1 MKMRQLS
8 EESRWGRPRHS
19 LYFITA
25 PLTLQCSYTHG
36 QQAALFLYLDVPTD
50 ILLTV
55 TTNLLIINQF
65 ESFQTT
71 KQ

>member
-1 MKMRQLS
+1 MKVRLS
-8 EESRWGRPRHS
+8 S
-19 LYFITA
+19 LGVTHLGGPDTCFTFITA
-25 PLTLQCSYTHG
+25 PKTVQCSERPHTRG
-36 QQAALFLYLDVPTD
+36 TLVLGCTD
-50 ILLTV
+50 ILLIL